1 MTTKIKITLFLITSF
16 FSSVLLAGTGGSEFS
31 TFTTTIIS
39 YATGYPAMAVLA
51 IGLVLG
57 VVKLMKGEP
66 MVFVWTMVAGMIVAS
81 FNGILTTLVTAL
93 V

>member
-1 MTTKIKITLFLITSF
+1 MNINTKLTTCLVVSL
-16 FSSVLLAGTGGSEFS
+16 FSSVAFAGTGGSEFS

-57 VVKLMKGEP
+57 IVKLMKGEP
-66 MVFVWTMVAGMIVAS
+66 MVFVWTMVAGMIIAS
-81 FNGILTTLVTAL
+81 FNGILTTLVTAII
-93 V
+93 